1 MYIYHTTNPTLLLL
15 GIKTREILLHSAAH
29 VYQDARCMLSHFSH
43 VRLFAIPWTVVALLV
58 LLSMGFSRQK
68 YWSGLPFPPPGD
80 LPDPGIEPKSP
91 VSPELQADSLPLS
104 HLGSPSICLYKHK
117 SISRRVDKKLITVI
131 TCLVEENWKEGNI
144 RMERRFCSLVYPHT
158 LNYVNTLHI
167 ATIK

>member
-1 MYIYHTTNPTLLLL
+1 MCLVPQLCLTLA
-15 GIKTREILLHSAAH
+15 TA
-29 VYQDARCMLSHFSH
+29 Y
-43 VRLFAIPWTVVALLV
+43 TVACQVP
-58 LLSMGFSRQK
+58 LSMELFRQEN
-68 YWSGLPFPPPGD
+68 WGGLPFPPPGN
-80 LPDPGIEPKSP
+80 LCDPGIEPKSP

>member
-80 LPDPGIEPKSP
+80 LPDSEIEPASP
-91 VSPELQADSLPLS
+91 ALAGRFFTSEP
-104 HLGSPSICLYKHK
+104 LGSLEHTQKIL
-117 SISRRVDKKLITVI
+117 KKKRKKFLPR
-131 TCLVEENWKEGNI
+131 G
-144 RMERRFCSLVYPHT
+144 
-158 LNYVNTLHI
+158 I
-167 ATIK
+167 ALQF